1 MGRGN
6 NSKSTV
12 WKDSLHLESKVNVV
26 RIVNFT
32 ASKNV
37 FVMAGHVVRMREGR
51 GVYIALVGQ
60 LK

>member
-6 NSKSTV
+6 NSKSTI

-32 ASKNV
+32 TSKNV
-37 FVMAGHVVRMREGR
+37 VVMAWHVVSMREGR
-51 GVYIALVGQ
+51 GVYIALVGK